1 MGLVAIKPT
10 VDRMSALGAEIQS
23 AGGPPRPE
31 QAATMERLTER
42 FKALGKADLVLI
54 LIAAATMATARYW

>member
-1 MGLVAIKPT
+1 
-10 VDRMSALGAEIQS
+10 MSALGAEIQS

-31 QAATMERLTER
+31 QAATMDRLTER